1 MADASWYR
9 LDNVGKFYAA
19 QAGSPNQTIFRLAA
33 TMVDEVDEQALQRA
47 LDAAVAQFPASTCRC
62 APACSGIT
70 WNLPAPRRA

>member
-47 LDAAVAQFPASTCRC
+47 LDESQSAVEQKRGRGRAA
-62 APACSGIT
+62 
-70 WNLPAPRRA
+70 